1 MNDSFS
7 KSHLIKE
14 IQEKQRWRSSRLREY
29 IFSHCK
35 SNTFLQEL
43 SPHSDLLRDFSIQE
57 MDLLLK
63 TEDLGEQDA
72 FPADSVRNETEA
84 KRELKAKITN
94 IMSQAH
100 PQGNDF
106 FYLGY
111 SKKAGMKGNISPQQ
125 TLYDYF
131 MESKRKKFLNGD
143 LGKIKTIIAKK
154 QGVIKASS
162 KELGSLTSR
171 TQKETKESLYIP
183 ENGERNS
190 SSITQVVLPVLES
203 SPLKRIN
210 EKMHL
215 FLDLPPKLNRK
226 TPKGLEKKLGFIS
239 DRRDYREKKPKT
251 IDFGIDLVKNKIG
264 ISDFKEEG
272 DEIIFQGLP
281 LKYRSREIYQ
291 KLLEKN
297 KKVRV
302 MQSVSSGL
310 KPLTVN

>member
-72 FPADSVRNETEA
+72 YPSDSIRNETEA

-94 IMSQAH
+94 IMSQSH
-100 PQGNDF
+100 SIGNDF

-111 SKKAGMKGNISPQQ
+111 SKKAMKGNMPPQQ

-131 MESKRKKFLNGD
+131 MESKRKRFMNGD
-143 LGKIKTIIAKK
+143 LGKIKAIIAKK
-154 QGVIKASS
+154 QSVMKAAS

-183 ENGERNS
+183 ETGERNS
-190 SSITQVVLPVLES
+190 NSISQVVLPVLGR
-203 SPLKRIN
+203 SPLKRIKEN
-210 EKMHL
+210 MHL
-215 FLDLPPKLNRK
+215 FLDLPPKLNRT

-251 IDFGIDLVKNKIG
+251 IDFGIDLVKNKTG
-264 ISDFKEEG
+264 ISEFKEEG
-272 DEIIFQGLP
+272 DEILFQGLP

-297 KKVRV
+297 KKTRV

-310 KPLTVN
+310 KPLAGN